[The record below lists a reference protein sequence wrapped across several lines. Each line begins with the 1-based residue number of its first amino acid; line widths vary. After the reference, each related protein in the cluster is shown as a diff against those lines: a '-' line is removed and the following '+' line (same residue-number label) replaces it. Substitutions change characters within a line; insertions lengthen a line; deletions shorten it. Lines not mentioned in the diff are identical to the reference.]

1 MLVNPNE
8 VKSKSRA
15 TIIKKTGRITKRDSI
30 DEIINLD
37 SPLEEDA
44 GITAL
49 AR

>member
-1 MLVNPNE
+1 MLVNANE

-15 TIIKKTGRITKRDSI
+15 TIIKKTGRITKRDSN
-30 DEIINLD
+30 DETNPID